1 MRFRFCKID
10 LLESRNE
17 KIITELDHLSSQI
30 PELEYKISTLE
41 LNNKQISMQVKVMED
56 KAKNL
61 QFEKATIVEQI
72 NSAFTELTRLSSLLE
87 EVKNNSRLRVA
98 QLTEVSGVDDLGL
111 GSGGDEDLIQQL
123 IKENSIYMDL
133 KKENVELKQ
142 KIMLLEDQL
151 SLLQEHNHSFDKYLI
166 REKEKISVLETE
178 KGALNDVY
186 QTSLNHQ
193 CTLSTQFS
201 VLERKLR
208 FMNQK
213 FNALE
218 VGNPKFAMSQLES
231 HSSHMFV
238 HACTRLVEKQ
248 QLLKEALGTANPDI
262 IIFVVAYLH
271 FSLPSDLFDAVV
283 MAKEEAS
290 TYYLNYLKNCNP
302 TLFKHVTMRN
312 GKISELGMFYFE
324 TALTEQDLSKRS
336 DLLKKCLNFCLK
348 HPQETH
354 LIRSDVEDS
363 LNQTLFNL
371 NTCTD

>member
-1 MRFRFCKID
+1 MAPTSHQTTSYHSHSLLKSWVPEMIIDDGGPHEDDGRMVMVMVVMR
-10 LLESRNE
+10 
-17 KIITELDHLSSQI
+17 
-30 PELEYKISTLE
+30 
-41 LNNKQISMQVKVMED
+41 MMVKVMED

-324 TALTEQDLSKRS
+324 TALTEQDVTFFFLSGES
-336 DLLKKCLNFCLK
+336 DYTTVLRAIFFYFA
-348 HPQETH
+348 
-354 LIRSDVEDS
+354 S
-363 LNQTLFNL
+363 LFFISIFS
-371 NTCTD
+371 CPKDRIC

>member
-1 MRFRFCKID
+1 MAPTSHQTTSYHSHSLLKSWVPEMIIDDGGPHEDDGRMVMVMVVMR
-10 LLESRNE
+10 
-17 KIITELDHLSSQI
+17 
-30 PELEYKISTLE
+30 
-41 LNNKQISMQVKVMED
+41 MMVKVMED

-271 FSLPSDLFDAVV
+271 VHLCYPNPLLSSSLPHPSPSIPIHPHHRPHPIPVPGPGPGSGPGPDLPSLAHFFPFPFC
-283 MAKEEAS
+283 S
-290 TYYLNYLKNCNP
+290 P
-302 TLFKHVTMRN
+302 SHP
-312 GKISELGMFYFE
+312 
-324 TALTEQDLSKRS
+324 LSRLPLPS
-336 DLLKKCLNFCLK
+336 
-348 HPQETH
+348 P
-354 LIRSDVEDS
+354 SPS
-363 LNQTLFNL
+363 
-371 NTCTD
+371 